1 MKAWVLHGINEIRL
15 ETVELPALESGQA
28 LVAVKAAG
36 ICGSDIPRI
45 YRTGAHRHPLIPGH
59 EFSGVV
65 ESVGKETDSAWL
77 GKRVGVF
84 PLIPCG
90 ACGPCIKGQY
100 EMCRNYGYLGS
111 RRDGGFAEYVAVPA
125 GNLIELPDCVSFEEA
140 AMLEPM
146 AVAVHAMRRVL
157 PEESRS
163 ESGPTGDV
171 NASGQVVHGGSAKP
185 DWSEPGPTGAVNVS
199 GQATHGGSAKSDWS
213 ESGPTGAVN
222 ASGQTTH
229 GESRKPEQ
237 ALPSETDGIGQSM
250 NQPQTDAVAPQAVE
264 GILPAGTGVEETI
277 VVFGLGTIGLLLT
290 ALLLERGKS
299 RRKSGSSGGRILVI
313 GNKDFQRQ
321 KILEL
326 GLSAEAY
333 CDSRAQDAGRW
344 ILERTGGRGGD
355 VIFECVGR
363 NETLRQAVDSAAP
376 AGRICLVGNPASDM
390 ALEREVYWKILRNQ
404 LTVTGTW
411 NSSFS
416 HKASD
421 DWHYALERLSRK
433 DLMPSRLISHRFSL
447 EEMEKGLHI
456 MRDKSEDYVK
466 IMAVI

>member
-45 YRTGAHRHPLIPGH
+45 YRAGAHRHPLIPGH

-125 GNLIELPDCVSFEEA
+125 ENLIELPDNVSFEEA

-146 AVAVHAMRRVL
+146 AVAVHAVRRVL
-157 PEESRS
+157 PEESR
-163 ESGPTGDV
+163 
-171 NASGQVVHGGSAKP
+171 A
-185 DWSEPGPTGAVNVS
+185 
-199 GQATHGGSAKSDWS
+199 

-237 ALPSETDGIGQSM
+237 ALPAETDGIGQSM
-250 NQPQTDAVAPQAVE
+250 NQPQTDVVAPQAVG

-299 RRKSGSSGGRILVI
+299 RRKSGSSGGRVLVI

-333 CDSRAQDAGRW
+333 CDSRVQDAGRW

>member
-125 GNLIELPDCVSFEEA
+125 ENLIELPDNVSFEEA

-157 PEESRS
+157 PEESR
-163 ESGPTGDV
+163 
-171 NASGQVVHGGSAKP
+171 A
-185 DWSEPGPTGAVNVS
+185 
-199 GQATHGGSAKSDWS
+199 

-237 ALPSETDGIGQSM
+237 ALPAETDGRGQSM

-277 VVFGLGTIGLLLT
+277 VVCGLGTIGLLLT

-299 RRKSGSSGGRILVI
+299 RRKSGSSGGRVLVI

-333 CDSRAQDAGRW
+333 CDSRVQDAGRW

-433 DLMPSRLISHRFSL
+433 DLMPGRLISHRFSL
-447 EEMEKGLHI
+447 EELEKGLHI

>member
-1 MKAWVLHGINEIRL
+1 
-15 ETVELPALESGQA
+15 
-28 LVAVKAAG
+28 
-36 ICGSDIPRI
+36 
-45 YRTGAHRHPLIPGH
+45 
-59 EFSGVV
+59 
-65 ESVGKETDSAWL
+65 
-77 GKRVGVF
+77 
-84 PLIPCG
+84 
-90 ACGPCIKGQY
+90 
-100 EMCRNYGYLGS
+100 
-111 RRDGGFAEYVAVPA
+111 
-125 GNLIELPDCVSFEEA
+125 
-140 AMLEPM
+140 
-146 AVAVHAMRRVL
+146 
-157 PEESRS
+157 
-163 ESGPTGDV
+163 
-171 NASGQVVHGGSAKP
+171 
-185 DWSEPGPTGAVNVS
+185 
-199 GQATHGGSAKSDWS
+199 
-213 ESGPTGAVN
+213 
-222 ASGQTTH
+222 
-229 GESRKPEQ
+229 
-237 ALPSETDGIGQSM
+237 M

-277 VVFGLGTIGLLLT
+277 VVCGLGTIGLLLT

-299 RRKSGSSGGRILVI
+299 RRKSGGSGGRILVI

-326 GLSAEAY
+326 GLSADVY

-344 ILERTGGRGGD
+344 ILERTGGRGAD

-363 NETLRQAVDSAAP
+363 NEILRQAVDSAAP

-433 DLMPSRLISHRFSL
+433 DLMPGRLISHRFSL
-447 EEMEKGLHI
+447 EELEKGLHI